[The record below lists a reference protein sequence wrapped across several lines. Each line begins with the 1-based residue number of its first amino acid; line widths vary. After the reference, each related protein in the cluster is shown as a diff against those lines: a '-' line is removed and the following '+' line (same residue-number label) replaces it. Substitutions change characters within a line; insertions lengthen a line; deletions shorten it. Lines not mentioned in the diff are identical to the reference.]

1 MIDERDIPVGDLI
14 VILLLLCQQMQNIP
28 RTQFYTEDGG
38 IL

>member
-14 VILLLLCQQMQNIP
+14 VLLLLLCQQIQNNP
-28 RTQFYTEDGG
+28 KSQFYTEDGG